1 MKLNILDQHIT
12 LVCPNCESTLFSI
25 DENEIVTCGTCD
37 LKLHK
42 DELIEQ
48 NNIVEKID
56 TNQIAKDL
64 AKEMKKIFKGKGCK
78 INN

>member
-1 MKLNILDQHIT
+1 MKLNIPNQQINLD
-12 LVCPNCESTLFSI
+12 CPNCESTLLSI
-25 DENEIVTCGTCD
+25 DENEIVTCSVCD

-64 AKEMKKIFKGKGCK
+64 AKEMKKMFKGKGWK
-78 INN
+78 